1 MSGWLPLPLPR
12 QALDRPGHPALEVHG
27 RAIGY
32 GELLDYSDRLAR
44 QLAGQGV
51 GAGDRLALLLP
62 DGLRFA
68 AMLHAAARL
77 EAVLVPLNTRLSD
90 AELAWQ
96 LADAQPGVLIV
107 ECAWRQ
113 RVSGGSAP
121 VYELPAP
128 EPELPPLGQAAGA
141 IEPPGIEGLPLAPA
155 SSLLDRVP
163 LASPQAIL
171 YTSGTSGRPKGA
183 VLSFGNLLWSALGS
197 SLRLGTNAADRW
209 LAPLPLFHVGGMSVL
224 WRSALAGSTAL
235 LPGRFDAERLAEALE
250 RDRVS
255 LVSLVPTML
264 SRILDRWGDRPAPA
278 GLRAVLLG
286 GGPIPPDL
294 LEQAARTG
302 FPIAVTYG
310 LTEAASQVA
319 TSPPLA
325 GEGALAAAAPLPF
338 TELRIVGPDGR
349 DLAPGRPG
357 EILVR
362 GPTVMSGYW
371 RDPEASA
378 AALAGGWLHSG
389 DLGWLDDRGRLQVG
403 GRRDD
408 LIVSG
413 GENIYPAEVEAALL
427 RHPLLAECCV
437 LGEPDPD
444 WGQRALAVIVLQ
456 PAAGEPPS
464 PQAVEATLTAF
475 LRTQL
480 AGYKLPRRYILAP
493 SLPRTAAGKLQ
504 RSRLAQAIAPMSPDA
519 P

>member
-1 MSGWLPLPLPR
+1 MSGKAGLSGWLPLPLPR

-32 GELLDYSDRLAR
+32 GELLDFSDRLAR

-68 AMLHAAARL
+68 ALLHAAARL
-77 EAVLVPLNTRLSD
+77 EAVLVPLNTRLST

-96 LADAQPGVLIV
+96 LADAQPSLVIV
-107 ECAWRQ
+107 ACAWRE
-113 RVSGGSAP
+113 RVDGSS
-121 VYELPAP
+121 VRVLELPAS
-128 EPELPPLGQAAGA
+128 EPGDPRSGAGLPD
-141 IEPPGIEGLPLAPA
+141 IEGLPLAPA
-155 SSLLDRVP
+155 SALRDRVP
-163 LASPQAIL
+163 LAATQAIL

-183 VLSFGNLLWSALGS
+183 ALSFGNLVWSALGS
-197 SLRLGTNAADRW
+197 GLRLGMDAADRW

-235 LPGRFDAERLAEALE
+235 LPGRFDAARLIEALE

-264 SRILDRWGDRPAPA
+264 SRILDGWGERPAPA

-286 GGPIPPDL
+286 GGPIPPGL
-294 LEQAARTG
+294 LAQAASAG
-302 FPIAVTYG
+302 FPVAVTYG

-319 TSPPLA
+319 TRAPGA
-325 GEGALAAAAPLPF
+325 GEGAAAPPLPF
-338 TELRIVGPDGR
+338 TELRILGPDGKEA
-349 DLAPGRPG
+349 APGQAG

-371 RDPEASA
+371 RAPEASS
-378 AALAGGWLHSG
+378 AALADGWLHTG
-389 DLGWLDDRGRLQVG
+389 DLGWLDDRGHLCVE

-413 GENIYPAEVEAALL
+413 GENVYPAEVEAALL
-427 RHPLLAECCV
+427 RHPQVADCCV

-444 WGQRALAVIVLQ
+444 WGQRVVAVVVLR
-456 PAAGEPPS
+456 PDFDPPPS
-464 PQAVEATLTAF
+464 PEAVESVLTPF
-475 LRTQL
+475 LRGQL
-480 AGYKLPRRYILAP
+480 AGYKLPRRYVLAP
-493 SLPRTAAGKLQ
+493 SLPRTAAGKLRRARVVQ
-504 RSRLAQAIAPMSPDA
+504 LLT
-519 P
+519 